1 MLNNNKKNNSKN
13 NKNNKK
19 IRRIINIKW
28 FQNKKMR
35 NFNKNQK
42 QIQLIKIITKNIKI
56 TIIIKTKAILIKINK
71 QIKNKQMKTKKI
83 SLTKLTKINENIL
96 NKI

>member
-1 MLNNNKKNNSKN
+1 MLNNNKRNSSKN

-19 IRRIINIKW
+19 IRKIINIKW

-42 QIQLIKIITKNIKI
+42 QIQLIKTTIKNIKI
-56 TIIIKTKAILIKINK
+56 TITIKTKAILIKINK
-71 QIKNKQMKTKKI
+71 
-83 SLTKLTKINENIL
+83 
-96 NKI
+96 